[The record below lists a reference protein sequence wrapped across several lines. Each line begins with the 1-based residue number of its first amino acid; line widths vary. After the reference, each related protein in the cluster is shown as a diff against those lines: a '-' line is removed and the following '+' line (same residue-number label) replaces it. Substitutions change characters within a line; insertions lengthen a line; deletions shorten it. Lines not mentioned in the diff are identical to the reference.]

1 MRISILAPT
10 AQTTQRFALV
20 SKRKQVVFWI
30 KTCTEYMSMES
41 LELLVAQ
48 LVAPEIIHF

>member
-1 MRISILAPT
+1 MQGFSLD
-10 AQTTQRFALV
+10 
-20 SKRKQVVFWI
+20 SERKHVVFWI
-30 KTCTEYMSMES
+30 KTCTQYMSMEI